1 MNYPYTLIQLID
13 GEIKAVVNKEA
24 KPEYDKMFR
33 AYLFD
38 LAIATWK
45 QNHEVFEF
53 ANESDM
59 HKVLEYSNLL
69 LDADEDELK
78 KGIEVTCIKI
88 KCEES
93 LTNIAVME
101 VSCKE
106 DLKTKLNDEAI
117 DLFIN
122 NYIKSLPHNWRTTLD
137 MYLAMKNA
145 MLESLSYPNKY

>member
-1 MNYPYTLIQLID
+1 MSNKTKEEIEQLGREIHYQSQNEGLDSNGCFNQYQGFIKGYTQCQETLTTRI
-13 GEIKAVVNKEA
+13 
-24 KPEYDKMFR
+24 
-33 AYLFD
+33 
-38 LAIATWK
+38 
-45 QNHEVFEF
+45 
-53 ANESDM
+53 
-59 HKVLEYSNLL
+59 LE
-69 LDADEDELK
+69 LDAQ
-78 KGIEVTCIKI
+78 I
-88 KCEES
+88 ES